1 MTTTTYVDLRADI
14 ISVRD
19 IMDRIDAIEASGDDQ
34 YLTDTDPETLGEL
47 RTLRMILDD
56 LQGNGGDEQWRGE
69 WYPAHL
75 ISDEYFPT
83 YVRELLQDCGVI
95 PSDLPFYV
103 AIDWNKTAANVS
115 VDYTTTT
122 VRGIEYLYR

>member
-19 IMDRIDAIEASGDDQ
+19 IMDRIDAIEANGDDQ

-103 AIDWNKTAANVS
+103 AIDWNKTAANVG

>member
-75 ISDEYFPT
+75 ISDEYFAT